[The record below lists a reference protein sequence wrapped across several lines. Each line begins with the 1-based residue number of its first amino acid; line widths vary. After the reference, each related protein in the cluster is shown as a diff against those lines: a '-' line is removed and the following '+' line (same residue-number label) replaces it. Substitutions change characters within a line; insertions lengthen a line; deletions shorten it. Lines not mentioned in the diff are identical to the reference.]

1 MCLLE
6 LRLRLAVGLALGVLF
21 ATRGAFAGI
30 PECGDMRL
38 EDAAGCELR
47 GNVECQAS
55 CSELGVYKKA
65 CATKLQKVCRSECTL
80 SPEPTCTDECTVSC
94 QQECDAG
101 VAITC
106 THNCFKE
113 CTEPC
118 KFRCVGTEDPERCVA
133 SCEATCDGE
142 CDVQCRPVVDAS
154 CYQHCIECC
163 HGSCG
168 AQANMDCQ
176 TTCQDKEFE
185 TCEHE
190 FRADCDAS
198 CTGSGALFCDDKFV
212 LAAQDIPPCVQ
223 ALAARGIPAVQVKGS
238 VSAKVGGCALSAG
251 PVRANGALAAILA
264 AACALAVRRRQ
275 RYPEPE

>member
-1 MCLLE
+1 MSMLHVRSTLSF
-6 LRLRLAVGLALGVLF
+6 GFALGVSLL
-21 ATRGAFAGI
+21 ARGALAGI

-38 EDAAGCELR
+38 EDVGGCEIR
-47 GNVECQAS
+47 GNVSCEAS
-55 CSELGVYKKA
+55 CSELGVYKTA

-80 SPEPTCTDECTVSC
+80 SAQPTCTDECTVSC
-94 QQECDAG
+94 QTECDAG
-101 VAITC
+101 VSITC

-118 KFRCVGTEDPERCVA
+118 KSRCVGTEDPGRCVA

-142 CDVQCRPVVDAS
+142 CDVQCRPVVNAS

-176 TTCQDKEFE
+176 TTCRDKEFE

-190 FRADCDAS
+190 FRADCDGS
-198 CTGSGALFCDDKFV
+198 CSGTGALFCDDKFV
-212 LAAQDIPPCVQ
+212 LAAEDIPTCVK
-223 ALAARGIPAVQVKGS
+223 ALALRGIPAVEVKGS
-238 VSAKVGGCALSAG
+238 VSAKVGGCAMTRDSSQG
-251 PVRANGALAAILA
+251 TGALGSILA
-264 AACALAVRRRQ
+264 TSFALATRRR
-275 RYPEPE
+275 RRR